1 MNKYAKAS
9 EAHFRAMKLEAE
21 AVLDTYFNSTVGI
34 DEHLKPYMTKFVV
47 SDIPEEI
54 NKWVERMSTAEDALE
69 TLARYTVLDSTK
81 TKTKIV

>member
-9 EAHFRAMKLEAE
+9 EAHFIAMKLEAE
-21 AVLDTYFNSTVGI
+21 AVLDTYFNSAVGI
-34 DEHLKPYMTKFVV
+34 GEH
-47 SDIPEEI
+47 SDIPEEV

-81 TKTKIV
+81 TKTKVV

>member
-21 AVLDTYFNSTVGI
+21 AVLDTYFNSAVGI
-34 DEHLKPYMTKFVV
+34 GEH
-47 SDIPEEI
+47 SDIPAEI

-69 TLARYTVLDSTK
+69 TLTHYTVSDPTKIK
-81 TKTKIV
+81 TKVV